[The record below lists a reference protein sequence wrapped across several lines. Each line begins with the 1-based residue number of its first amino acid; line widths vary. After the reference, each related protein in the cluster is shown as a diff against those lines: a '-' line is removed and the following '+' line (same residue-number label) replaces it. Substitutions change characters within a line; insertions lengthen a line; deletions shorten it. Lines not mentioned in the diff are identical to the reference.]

1 MGTGIAMGRSG
12 SLVAASCMLLLS
24 QASGASAASRASS
37 RGGAAA
43 QAAMQAQAAASA
55 TAGDFSFSIEPRQG
69 PSTGGTLV
77 TFSISGGVFAS
88 DTFQCQFGE
97 RVVPAQSFF
106 LSPARAGGIGASA
119 GDAQS
124 SGGQPSVLC
133 AAPAGPM
140 RTSVTTRLSLD
151 GRRFASGPRFY
162 YHDASATTNNNNN
175 NQ

>member
-1 MGTGIAMGRSG
+1 MEAEPDADIRSKTKKKVVG
-12 SLVAASCMLLLS
+12 EENE
-24 QASGASAASRASS
+24 
-37 RGGAAA
+37 
-43 QAAMQAQAAASA
+43 
-55 TAGDFSFSIEPRQG
+55 DEFFS
-69 PSTGGTLV
+69 PS
-77 TFSISGGVFAS
+77 
-88 DTFQCQFGE
+88 
-97 RVVPAQSFF
+97 
-106 LSPARAGGIGASA
+106 